1 MDVGLFV
8 CFNVIWFQCD
18 YYFFFPLDLTFA
30 TGSHVGELIVW
41 DALDWTKQAS
51 ECNFWDSSVQ
61 PDTRTEIK
69 LSQSPNETSVQHLA
83 SDEEVKILKLS
94 KLLQVSVHDLTEKA

>member
-1 MDVGLFV
+1 M
-8 CFNVIWFQCD
+8 
-18 YYFFFPLDLTFA
+18 TFA
-30 TGSHVGELIVW
+30 TGSHVGELMVW

-94 KLLQVSVHDLTEKA
+94 KLIQVSMRDLNEKA